1 MVPEESSAPVAAP
14 GGRRSTRHGRARL
27 ALVVALAVLAA
38 DQATKLLAEARL
50 PGRTVDVVPGVLD
63 LVLVRNPGAAFSLGT
78 SFTVVLSLLAAVV
91 VVAVAVLARRTTSRP
106 WLVVLGLVAGGA
118 GGNLVDRLLRDPGPL
133 RGEVVD
139 FLRLPSWP
147 VFNLADTALTTAAA
161 LGVWLSVRDVPL
173 SAGTTPEPSEPPT
186 GDEAH
191 PRG

>member
-1 MVPEESSAPVAAP
+1 MPEEEPSRSGPAR
-14 GGRRSTRHGRARL
+14 GRRRPPAAGRARL
-27 ALVVALAVLAA
+27 ALLVALPVLLA
-38 DQATKLLAEARL
+38 DQVTKLLAETHL

-91 VVAVAVLARRTTSRP
+91 VVAVVVLARRTTARP
-106 WLVVLGLVAGGA
+106 WLLVLGLVAGGA
-118 GGNLVDRLLRDPGPL
+118 SGNLVDRLLRAPGPL

-147 VFNLADTALTTAAA
+147 VFNVADAALTTAAV

-173 SAGTTPEPSEPPT
+173 QADAAVTGRAG
-186 GDEAH
+186 G
-191 PRG
+191 